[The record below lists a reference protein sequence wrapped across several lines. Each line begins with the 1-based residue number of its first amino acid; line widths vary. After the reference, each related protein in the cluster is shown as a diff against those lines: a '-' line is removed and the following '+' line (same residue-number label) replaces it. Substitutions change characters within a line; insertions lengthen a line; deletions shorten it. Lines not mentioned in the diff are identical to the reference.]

1 MTEAISATNDDHV
14 HNLSQKLKS
23 VNFDTPAK
31 VFQQQRVNQQFET
44 ITPDYSVPGSP
55 NFSPQADDESGTPLS
70 SRPPSHDESSEV
82 STPRQS
88 LDPSNVTA
96 SAPNTP
102 ASLSPRTSGDAISQ
116 SEATSTADPSVSRA
130 SSGSSS
136 DQGRRSDTSKGS
148 GIIPPPRPSTPSQ
161 FIFKKPEYDHHYHHT
176 HFHHLEKKDT
186 VFHDLKRF
194 FKGGDR
200 KHKQHHSTKSERKPK
215 KRVHKEDSVS
225 AMSVTSRTSELSFA
239 NEFNRDIE
247 GRYGKWG
254 RFIGKGAGGS
264 VRLIRRSA
272 DSKTFAVKQ
281 FRKRLPT
288 ENEKEYIKK
297 VTAEFCIG
305 STLHHTNVIETL
317 DLIQEGSN
325 FYEIMEYAP
334 NDLFN
339 IVMSGKMSRDEIACC
354 WRQLLSGFQYLES
367 MGIAHRDLKL
377 DNMVLD
383 ERGVVKLIDFGC
395 AVVVKYP
402 FEDKVAL
409 SKGICGSDP
418 YIAPEQYTQDAYD
431 AIKSDLWSCGIIFIC
446 MMIRRFPW
454 RVPRSTHDTSFKSFA
469 SGQGAQR
476 LFKLLPRD
484 SRPIIERILQIDPA
498 KRCSLQDILDDEWV
512 KSIDMCDYDHVA
524 EGHVHHLL
532 FQPSDESMS
541 RGNIEVIESENKE
554 NEPPK

>member
-1 MTEAISATNDDHV
+1 MTEAIAQHDDV
-14 HNLSQKLKS
+14 HDLSHKLKS
-23 VNFDTPAK
+23 VNFDTPPK
-31 VFQQQRVNQQFET
+31 VVQLRVTQQFET

-55 NFSPQADDESGTPLS
+55 NFSPQRDDDESTPFS
-70 SRPPSHDESSEV
+70 SRPPSHDESSGV
-82 STPRQS
+82 STPQNEIQ
-88 LDPSNVTA
+88 DPTN
-96 SAPNTP
+96 APYTP
-102 ASLSPRTSGDAISQ
+102 ASLSPRTSGDAATSVSQ
-116 SEATSTADPSVSRA
+116 SEAPSMSTDPSVSMSRA

-136 DQGRRSDTSKGS
+136 DQAARSDVSRGS
-148 GIIPPPRPSTPSQ
+148 GIIPPQRPTTPSQ
-161 FIFKKPEYDHHYHHT
+161 FIFKKPEYNHHYHHT
-176 HFHHLEKKDT
+176 HFHHLEKKET
-186 VFHDLKRF
+186 VFHELKRF
-194 FKGGDR
+194 FKGGDKKAKPNNKLSDHKKKKLR
-200 KHKQHHSTKSERKPK
+200 KENSST
-215 KRVHKEDSVS
+215 
-225 AMSVTSRTSELSFA
+225 AMSVTSRASDISFG
-239 NEFNRDIE
+239 NTFNRDIE

-272 DSKTFAVKQ
+272 DAKTFAVKQ
-281 FRKRLPT
+281 FRKRTPT

-339 IVMSGKMSRDEIACC
+339 IVMSGKMTKEEIACC
-354 WRQLLSGFQYLES
+354 WRQSLAGVQYLVS

-383 ERGVVKLIDFGC
+383 ERGIVKLIDFGC

-402 FEDKVAL
+402 FEEKVAL

-418 YIAPEQYTQDAYD
+418 YIAPEQYTQDTYD
-431 AIKSDLWSCGIIFIC
+431 AIQSDIWSCGIIFIC

-454 RVPRSTHDTSFKSFA
+454 RIPRPSHDQSYKSFV
-469 SGQGAQR
+469 SGQGSQR
-476 LFKLLPRD
+476 LFKLLPKE
-484 SRPIIERILQIDPA
+484 SRPIIERILTIDPA
-498 KRCSLQDILDDEWV
+498 KRCTLDDILNDDWV
-512 KSIDMCDYDHVA
+512 KSISVCDNDHVG

-532 FQPSDESMS
+532 FQPGADGMS
-541 RGNIEVIESENKE
+541 RGNIEVIESENRE

>member
-1 MTEAISATNDDHV
+1 MTEAIAKHDDV
-14 HNLSQKLKS
+14 YDLSHKLKS
-23 VNFDTPAK
+23 VNFDTPPK
-31 VFQQQRVNQQFET
+31 VVQLRVTQQFET

-55 NFSPQADDESGTPLS
+55 NFSPQRDDDESTPFS
-70 SRPPSHDESSEV
+70 SRPPSHDESSGV
-82 STPRQS
+82 STPQNES
-88 LDPSNVTA
+88 QDPIH
-96 SAPNTP
+96 APYTP
-102 ASLSPRTSGDAISQ
+102 ASLSPRTSGDAATSVSQ
-116 SEATSTADPSVSRA
+116 SEAPSASTDPSVSISRA

-136 DQGRRSDTSKGS
+136 DQAARSDVSRGS
-148 GIIPPPRPSTPSQ
+148 GIIPPQRPSTPSQ
-161 FIFKKPEYDHHYHHT
+161 FIFKKPEYNHHYHHT
-176 HFHHLEKKDT
+176 HFHHLEKKET
-186 VFHDLKRF
+186 VFHELKRF
-194 FKGGDR
+194 FKGGDKKAKHNNKSSDHKKKKQLR
-200 KHKQHHSTKSERKPK
+200 KENSST
-215 KRVHKEDSVS
+215 
-225 AMSVTSRTSELSFA
+225 AMSITSRASDISFG
-239 NEFNRDIE
+239 NTFNRDIE

-272 DSKTFAVKQ
+272 DAKTFAVKQ
-281 FRKRLPT
+281 FRKRTPT

-317 DLIQEGSN
+317 DLIQEGAN

-339 IVMSGKMSRDEIACC
+339 IVMSGKMTKEEIACC
-354 WRQLLSGFQYLES
+354 WRQSLSGVQYLVS

-383 ERGVVKLIDFGC
+383 ERGIVKLIDFGC

-402 FEDKVAL
+402 FEDKVTL

-418 YIAPEQYTQDAYD
+418 YIAPEQYTQDTYD
-431 AIKSDLWSCGIIFIC
+431 AIQSDIWSCGIIFIC

-454 RVPRSTHDTSFKSFA
+454 RIPRPSHDQSYKSFV
-469 SGQGAQR
+469 SGQGSQR
-476 LFKLLPRD
+476 LFKLLPKE
-484 SRPIIERILQIDPA
+484 SRPIIERILTVDPA
-498 KRCSLQDILDDEWV
+498 NRCTLDDILNDDWV
-512 KSIDMCDYDHVA
+512 KSISVCDNDHVG

-532 FQPSDESMS
+532 FQPGADGMS